1 MANNFSITVMKTHG
15 FTLEEMDNITLKNYS
30 NLPKVTTDMS
40 PIDVLTAVQLLV
52 NNPMSESKQYNMY
65 VYKTTNGWI
74 YSSSEALWNTIERVY
89 EELEEIGFDSIEKTF
104 KAVRFTI
111 TTKKSK
117 KAPYNDYM
125 VAGYNGI
132 VN

>member
-1 MANNFSITVMKTHG
+1 MANNFSITAIKTHG
-15 FTLEEMDNITLKNYS
+15 FALEALDNITLKNYS

-40 PIDVLTAVQLLV
+40 PVDIVSAVQLLV
-52 NNPMSESKQYNMY
+52 DNPMSESKQYNMY
-65 VYKTTNGWI
+65 VYKTTTGWI

-89 EELEEIGFDSIEKTF
+89 EDLEEVGFDSFENF
-104 KAVRFTI
+104 QAVRFTI